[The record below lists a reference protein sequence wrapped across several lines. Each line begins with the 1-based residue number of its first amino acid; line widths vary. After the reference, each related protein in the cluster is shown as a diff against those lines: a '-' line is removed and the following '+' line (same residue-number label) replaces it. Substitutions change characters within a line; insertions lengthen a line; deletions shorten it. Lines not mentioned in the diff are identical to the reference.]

1 MDPAITLS
9 NCMQLIHKC
18 VVVGDRARTA
28 RSSCQRLVSRLKPL
42 KPLLEEI
49 RESKLLPFSGAIAG
63 FASLEN
69 GLTKAKELLEL
80 CGGNGSHLY
89 TVLRNKE
96 MVSEFQD
103 VSLDVDRALNS
114 FVASRLSDNIRSQVW
129 FPFLPQLHRIS
140 SIIPPSF
147 PPLCCTCVALL
158 KQQFDSRIVVRVHGL

>member
-1 MDPAITLS
+1 VW
-9 NCMQLIHKC
+9 Q
-18 VVVGDRARTA
+18 
-28 RSSCQRLVSRLKPL
+28 
-42 KPLLEEI
+42 
-49 RESKLLPFSGAIAG
+49 
-63 FASLEN
+63 
-69 GLTKAKELLEL
+69 
-80 CGGNGSHLY
+80 
-89 TVLRNKE
+89 VLRNKE